1 MKERNKQKLEE
12 RIEMILNKS
21 VEDITN
27 EEFEEL
33 KNKLNIIDFEE
44 NQEETQKDM
53 IELIYDSFD
62 CRKRQ
67 AEYCW
72 IVK

>member
-1 MKERNKQKLEE
+1 MKEKIEQKLEE
-12 RIEMILNKS
+12 RIEMILNKN

-53 IELIYDSFD
+53 IELMTKLF
-62 CRKRQ
+62 K
-67 AEYCW
+67 
-72 IVK
+72 K